1 MTPQQ
6 MEEERKKRI
15 AASRQKI
22 AQSNASATP
31 IQSGSAPLQAG
42 QIQQQ
47 QNPLKQIGMQLGKQA
62 LGSALGPLGG
72 LLGGL
77 FNNGGKIDYA
87 EEARKRVAKQNAAL
101 KAGAQGH
108 SNAPL
113 KRQVFVDQAGG
124 GFKDTGETV
133 DANVVKGYANRK
145 KQGQTAGLQDTYAGI
160 AQQIQ
165 AAQAAGKPV
174 DYNALAALQQARQ
187 SGNAQKEAEAMRMF
201 LQKHPNFRMP
211 GGSQAVVKR
220 NMGGPISRNPH
231 GYNEGGAT
239 METPLKKVMDEDKIE
254 MAREAFQRAEARKDQ
269 KAAADERRAQETHQ
283 QAMKMK
289 KASATTNK
297 APLAKKS

>member
-1 MTPQQ
+1 MTPEQ
-6 MEEERKKRI
+6 MEEERMKRI
-15 AASRQKI
+15 QASRKKI
-22 AQSNASATP
+22 AQSNAAATP
-31 IQSGSAPLQAG
+31 VQQAAAPLAAG
-42 QIQQQ
+42 QIQQK
-47 QNPLKQIGMQLGKQA
+47 QNPLQQAGMQIGKQL

-72 LLGGL
+72 FLGGL
-77 FNNGGKIDYA
+77 FNNGGEV
-87 EEARKRVAKQNAAL
+87 EERK
-101 KAGAQGH
+101 
-108 SNAPL
+108 
-113 KRQVFVDQAGG
+113 KRRYGPKTRAVFEPSKGG
-124 GFKDTGETV
+124 TGFRDTGERV
-133 DANVVKGYANRK
+133 NANVIKGYADRPA
-145 KQGQTAGLQDTYAGI
+145 QGQTQGLVDTYAGI

-165 AAQAAGKPV
+165 AAKAAGQPV

-187 SGNAQKEAEAMRMF
+187 SGNQQKEMEAMRMF

-211 GGSQAVVKR
+211 GGSQAVVRR
-220 NMGGPISRNPH
+220 NMGGPISKNPH

-239 METPLKKVMDEDKIE
+239 TETPLKKVMDEDKIE